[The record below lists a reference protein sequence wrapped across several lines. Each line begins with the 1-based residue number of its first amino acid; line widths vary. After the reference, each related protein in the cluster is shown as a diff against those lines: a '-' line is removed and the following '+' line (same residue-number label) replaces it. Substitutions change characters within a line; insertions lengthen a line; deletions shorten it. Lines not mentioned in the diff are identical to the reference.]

1 MINFLSFL
9 FLKLNTINVYV
20 KILLFSSN
28 SYEKY
33 YYHQFIQQTLNKT
46 YLMNLINQIHI
57 LQKVLDSKIHTV
69 LNSSPNK
76 CSYTDRKLWFH
87 FLYIL

>member
-46 YLMNLINQIHI
+46 YLMNLIHQIPHFTKSVRF
-57 LQKVLDSKIHTV
+57 QNTHRFEFKSK
-69 LNSSPNK
+69 
-76 CSYTDRKLWFH
+76 
-87 FLYIL
+87 